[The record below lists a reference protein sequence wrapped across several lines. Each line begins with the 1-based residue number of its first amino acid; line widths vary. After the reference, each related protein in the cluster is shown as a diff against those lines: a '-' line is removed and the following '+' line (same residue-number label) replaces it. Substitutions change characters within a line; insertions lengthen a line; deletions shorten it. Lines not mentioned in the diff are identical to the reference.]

1 MSQHHVELVEAYL
14 APTALDAGGTTG
26 SPLGRKELEQL
37 SARGMGSYPL
47 EEATFDGKLGLLSL
61 YPTVDKLLGFIER
74 IEDLDDSYDPRLI
87 WEFDGWSADLSSMSE
102 YTFYDVSDGLKEAVE
117 AGAFGDIS
125 SISIDLVD
133 CIDYSKLRYAVMD
146 GDKYANLSDY
156 LGVKK

>member
-1 MSQHHVELVEAYL
+1 MSERHVELVEAYL

-26 SPLGRKELEQL
+26 SPMGRKELERL
-37 SARGMGSYPL
+37 SAQGMGSHAL
-47 EEATFDGKLGLLSL
+47 EEATFNGELGLLSL

-74 IEDLDDSYDPRLI
+74 IEDLDDSYSPRLI

-102 YTFYDVSDGLKEAVE
+102 YTFYDVSDGLGEAVE

-125 SISIDLVD
+125 SINPDLID
-133 CIDYSKLRYAVMD
+133 CIDYNKLRYAVTD
-146 GDKYANLSDY
+146 INKYADLGDY